1 MDMSEDEFAD
11 IDKFVAQ
18 KCLLRPAIT
27 AQNLCSIYQ
36 CPDQQMYRARIQFLF
51 ELDSHVMDEEQ
62 REALIDMM
70 HNAILF
76 ACDNDFS
83 YPKAIVFLTIYVE
96 VFQLA
101 LATEFYMPKELYK
114 RYEDLLLAHAV
125 DRAPRANQI
134 FELADVKLINEF
146 FVGTFFR
153 QLKLILHVFT
163 QKQFLLFKSYHP
175 VHLASPEL
183 PPLSTMEVFRPPKP
197 EDEAAKVEAP
207 PPGKGR
213 SPRSPKQQMER
224 TLPKQKKEEPPP
236 PPPPEPEPEPEEPE
250 DRGPEVPLDLLRGT
264 LQEMHQKFVQ
274 DFEEKEK
281 QIIGKIKERE
291 IRLQQAPPPPPPKRG
306 PPTRRK

>member
-18 KCLLRPAIT
+18 KCLLRPVIT

-51 ELDSHVMDEEQ
+51 ELDSYVDDDEQ
-62 REALIDMM
+62 RDALIDMI
-70 HNAILF
+70 HGAILF

-83 YPKAIVFLTIYVE
+83 YPKAIVFLTIYV
-96 VFQLA
+96 VMFQMA
-101 LATEFYMPKELYK
+101 LEMQFYLPDQLHK
-114 RYEDLLLAHAV
+114 RYEDILLAHAI

-146 FVGTFFR
+146 FVNTFFR
-153 QLKLILHVFT
+153 QLKLIMYVFT
-163 QKQFLLFKSYHP
+163 QKQFVLFRAQDP
-175 VHLASPEL
+175 VHVPAPEL
-183 PPLSTMEVFRPPKP
+183 PALASMEMVRPEKPEEEQPKP
-197 EDEAAKVEAP
+197 AEP
-207 PPGKGR
+207 QGKSK
-213 SPRSPKQQMER
+213 SPRSPKQQTMER
-224 TLPKQKKEEPPP
+224 TLTKKHEAP
-236 PPPPEPEPEPEEPE
+236 PPPPEPEPEVDEGPE

-291 IRLQQAPPPPPPKRG
+291 IRIQQAPPPPPKKA
-306 PPTRRK
+306 PPPRKK